1 MKKYFLIILCL
12 SSILMNKNCFAQDN
26 TFEVKG
32 LHTVYVEVYGNAFE
46 GYTIGYD
53 YALKLHEKH
62 KLSFNCGFGYVPDL
76 DNFFNFFDF
85 PIATEISYLY
95 GKEHHLELGVGA
107 TCNANFWSSKG
118 GFYRAD
124 WLTPFRI
131 GYRFQKD
138 DGDLFFKAAAT
149 PFIWWNLSSF
159 MPWFGVAV
167 GYTFKSR

>member
-1 MKKYFLIILCL
+1 MKQLLSIILCL
-12 SSILMNKNCFAQDN
+12 SFTLLMNNNCFAQDS
-26 TFEVKG
+26 TYELKG
-32 LHTVYVEVYGNAFE
+32 LHTVYTEIYGNAFE

-53 YALKLHEKH
+53 YALKLREKH
-62 KLSFNCGFGYVPDL
+62 KLSFKCGFGFVPQSDKI
-76 DNFFNFFDF
+76 FNFFDL

-95 GKEHHLELGVGA
+95 GKEHHLELGVGV

-138 DGDLFFKAAAT
+138 DGGLFLKAAAT
-149 PFIWWNLSSF
+149 PFIWWNLSF
-159 MPWFGVAV
+159 MPWFGVGL